1 MNSKNRLQEFCQSL
15 NVPFPKYKSYK
26 RGPDHAPEFDA
37 TVIITIEGQDLE
49 MKTSRNRST
58 IYSNKKDAEFAA
70 AQKMLDYLE
79 QLGLPKNLNIEQN
92 SKNEVQ
98 NPKEHEEQTAKEYT
112 VEEYRKL
119 RYEEEYGTP
128 ADIAS
133 YGDMTDRTVN
143 TKPIGTFI
151 DDNTN
156 FVFIDLENAS
166 NCIVELKKV
175 GVERLK
181 DRILIGCMSSLSPM
195 VSKTKELENLGI
207 RVHTVKSSV
216 KDAADVLLVVL
227 VAQTIATYGKNIS
240 ITVVTRDHYAGALV
254 DVLSSEV
261 KIEHLASCLEF

>member
-1 MNSKNRLQEFCQSL
+1 MNSKNRLQEFCQSI

-70 AQKMLDYLE
+70 AQKMIDYLE
-79 QLGLPKNLNIEQN
+79 NLGLPKNLNRE
-92 SKNEVQ
+92 Q
-98 NPKEHEEQTAKEYT
+98 NPKTVEEHKEQTAKEYT

-119 RYEEEYGTP
+119 RYEEEYGR
-128 ADIAS
+128 AEDIAS

-261 KIEHLASCLEF
+261 KIEHLASCLEL